1 MKPHLYSLTLLA
13 VLAAPA
19 AHAVEYRT
27 VLPKQSAISF
37 EFRQMGVP
45 VAGGF
50 KRFTTQMVFDPARP
64 EAASARIEIDLA
76 SIDAGSAEAD
86 EESAGKLW
94 FNRSVYPKAQFVSSQ
109 VRALGNNRYEMRG
122 TLTLKGK
129 SRDHDRAGDVYA
141 PARTPPPSTARSSS
155 NVWSSASAKACG
167 PMSPP
172 SPTKSRSSSAL
183 PPPANNPL
191 FSHF

>member
-1 MKPHLYSLTLLA
+1 MKQTFSYWALLA
-13 VLAAPA
+13 VLATPA

-27 VLPKQSAISF
+27 VLPRQSAISF

-50 KRFTTQMVFDPARP
+50 KRFTTQMVFDPAKP

-76 SIDAGSAEAD
+76 SIDAGSVEAD
-86 EESAGKLW
+86 EESSSKLW
-94 FNRSVYPKAQFVSSQ
+94 FNRSVYPKAIFTASQ

-129 SRDHDRAGDVYA
+129 SRAMIVPVTYSPGKNVATFDGAFILKRLEFGIGEGMWADVA
-141 PARTPPPSTARSSS
+141 TVANEVKVSFRIA
-155 NVWSSASAKACG
+155 ASGK
-167 PMSPP
+167 
-172 SPTKSRSSSAL
+172 
-183 PPPANNPL
+183 
-191 FSHF
+191 

>member
-1 MKPHLYSLTLLA
+1 MKPNFGYWALLA
-13 VLAAPA
+13 ALATPA
-19 AHAVEYRT
+19 AHAVEYHT

-50 KRFTTQMVFDPARP
+50 KRFTTQMVFDPAKP

-86 EESAGKLW
+86 DESAGKLW
-94 FNRSVYPKAQFVSSQ
+94 FNRSVYPKALFTSSQ
-109 VRALGNNRYEMRG
+109 IRPLGNNRYEMLG

-129 SRDHDRAGDVYA
+129 SRDMVVPVTYSPGKNAASFDGAFILKRLEFGIGEGMWADVA
-141 PARTPPPSTARSSS
+141 TVANEVKVTFRIA
-155 NVWSSASAKACG
+155 ASGK
-167 PMSPP
+167 
-172 SPTKSRSSSAL
+172 
-183 PPPANNPL
+183 
-191 FSHF
+191 